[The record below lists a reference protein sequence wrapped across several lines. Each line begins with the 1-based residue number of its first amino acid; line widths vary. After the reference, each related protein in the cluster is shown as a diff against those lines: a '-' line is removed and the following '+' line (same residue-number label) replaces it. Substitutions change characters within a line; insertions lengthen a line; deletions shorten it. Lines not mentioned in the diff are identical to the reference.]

1 LQLSESSDEILAQIF
16 SPELPWSHPELPW
29 SHPDQKVLSYCPS
42 NSDLRALADLLG
54 KDPREEDLQ
63 RFLEDYPQFLMGIC
77 GSGYDSP
84 LAFLVK
90 PPVGTSFNADFAVLS
105 YGQGGCRI
113 YLVEIKRSVEI
124 LYIKTGEQSGK
135 LREAI
140 RQIEDRN
147 LWLKSGVNIQTFV
160 RDQLEYA
167 KQLPQYPERAE
178 NNSFRFK
185 SSQEIEKAWRTFGGY
200 DHALVKHIIVIGR
213 WANLSEQDRKR
224 LILHNTDNGQLYS
237 IFTYD
242 QLARRG
248 FDRPYFLPP

>member
-1 LQLSESSDEILAQIF
+1 MQLSESPDEILAQIF
-16 SPELPWSHPELPW
+16 SPELGWSHT
-29 SHPDQKVLSYCPS
+29 DQGVLGYCPS
-42 NSDLRALADLLG
+42 YSDLRALADLLRKKPG
-54 KDPREEDLQ
+54 EEELQ
-63 RFLEDYPQFLMGIC
+63 QFLEKCPQFLMGIC
-77 GSGYDSP
+77 GFGYDLP

-90 PPVGTSFNADFAVLS
+90 PSVGASPKADFAVLS

-113 YLVEIKRSVEI
+113 SLIEIKRSAAD
-124 LYIKTGEQSGK
+124 LYIQSGKQAEK

-140 RQIEDRN
+140 TQVEDRN

-167 KQLPQYPERAE
+167 KHLPQYPERAA

-185 SSQEIEKAWRTFGGY
+185 SSQGIEEAWRSFGGY
-200 DHALVKHIIVIGR
+200 DHAIVEHIIVIGR

-224 LILHNTDNGQLYS
+224 LILQNTNNGQLYS

>member
-1 LQLSESSDEILAQIF
+1 MSESPDEILAQIF
-16 SPELPWSHPELPW
+16 SPELGWFR
-29 SHPDQKVLSYCPS
+29 PDQEVLSYCPS
-42 NSDLRALADLLG
+42 YSDLRALADLLG
-54 KDPREEDLQ
+54 KKPGEEELQ
-63 RFLEDYPQFLMGIC
+63 QFLEKCPQFLMGIC
-77 GSGYDSP
+77 GFGYDSP
-84 LAFLVK
+84 LAFFVK

-105 YGQGGCRI
+105 YGQGGCHI

-167 KQLPQYPERAE
+167 KQLPQYPERAA
-178 NNSFRFK
+178 NNSFRIR
-185 SSQEIEKAWRTFGGY
+185 SSQGIEEAWRTFGGY
-200 DHALVKHIIVIGR
+200 DHALVEHIIVIGR
-213 WANLSEQDRKR
+213 WANLSPQDRKR
-224 LILHNTDNGQLYS
+224 LISHNRDNGQLYS

-242 QLARRG
+242 QLARHG